1 MKLSIISKLIAIST
15 VIFLLSQIISAQQK
29 RTYGRLSIKSA
40 YGYLFISNTDEKSY
54 TLEIRGKD
62 IEAIKGGSNPAF
74 IVDGKLLQIV
84 QAETKAFV
92 SGDEKLSEEA
102 ILEKHKV
109 WESEYLGGQFGKK
122 LELKTE
128 KVIVKDFKTLF
139 WGYQRPSANTE
150 YDRDYLL
157 SKVIGKNVLAL
168 TASLSIGDKV
178 SDYQKFLIE
187 TMATLKVSD
196 EPFDVQKLA
205 EEITKEVKK
214 TTNQPKQ

>member
-15 VIFLLSQIISAQQK
+15 VIFLLSLMISAQQK

-62 IEAIKGGSNPAF
+62 VEPLKGGSNSAF
-74 IVDGKLLQIV
+74 IVDGKLIQIV
-84 QAETKAFV
+84 QADKAAFV
-92 SGDEKLSEEA
+92 SANEKLSEEA

-109 WESEYLGGQFGKK
+109 WESEYLSGQFGKK
-122 LELKTE
+122 LDLKTE
-128 KVIVKDFKTLF
+128 KVTVKDFKTLF
-139 WGYQRPSANTE
+139 WGYARPSANTE

-157 SKVIGKNVLAL
+157 SKVVGKNVLAL

-178 SDYQKFLIE
+178 TDYQKFLVE

-196 EPFDVQKLA
+196 EPFDVQKLT
-205 EEITKEVKK
+205 EEITREVKK